1 MSRISIVEIDTQ
13 IELSILLDY
22 IQSSDLLKLES
33 HVISTFKMFSAMINK
48 D

>member
-13 IELSILLDY
+13 IELSILLTY
-22 IQSSDLLKLES
+22 IQSSDLLKLEP
-33 HVISTFKMFSAMINK
+33 HVISTFKMLSAMINK